1 MSSAPAHRT
10 LLRGARLLLA
20 ASFLSGASPALAA
33 PQGAEAV
40 MIVPEGTRRPN
51 DVTALG
57 RRVEIRGDV
66 AGAVVGSFGD
76 ILVTGRVTGPVV
88 AIGGDVVVAGSG
100 RVEGDVLAIGGAVR
114 FDGAASAARSV
125 GGHVRSLGALEA
137 AFLSELRTSPLAG
150 VTVSPLLLSFRLF
163 LLLLWLAMAL
173 LLLRTAPRALG
184 DASTMVSGRLVL
196 LGALG
201 TSAVLTGLLLAS
213 GLVLALPA
221 RVGLALA
228 AAVVSILYAV
238 KVWGLAALFL
248 AVGRRL
254 LQGARRGGALFGDP
268 AAVTAGLLALGVP
281 SLVPTV
287 GPLFWALVS
296 LVAIGLAV
304 RTLAAREPQST
315 RTPLA
320 REAA

>member
-1 MSSAPAHRT
+1 MSSAPTRRT
-10 LLRGARLLLA
+10 LFRAARLLLA

-33 PQGAEAV
+33 PQGTEAV

-51 DVTALG
+51 DVTAFG
-57 RRVEIRGDV
+57 RRVEVRGDV
-66 AGAVVGSFGD
+66 GGAVVGSFGD
-76 ILVTGRVTGPVV
+76 ILVTGRVSGPVV
-88 AIGGDVVVAGSG
+88 AIGGDVIVAGSG
-100 RVEGDVLAIGGAVR
+100 RVEGDVLAVGGAVR

-150 VTVSPLLLSFRLF
+150 VAVSPLLLSFRLF
-163 LLLLWLAMAL
+163 LLLLWLATAL
-173 LLLRTAPRALG
+173 LLLRAAPRALG
-184 DASTMVSGRLVL
+184 EASTVVSGRLVL

-221 RVGLALA
+221 RIGLALA
-228 AAVVSILYAV
+228 AAVVSVLYAA
-238 KVWGLAALFL
+238 KLWGLAALSL

-254 LQGARRGGALFGDP
+254 LQGARRGGAFFGDP

-296 LVAIGLAV
+296 FVAIGLVV
-304 RTLAAREPQST
+304 RTLAVREPQST

>member
-33 PQGAEAV
+33 PRGAEAV

-100 RVEGDVLAIGGAVR
+100 RVEGDVLAVGGAVR

>member
-20 ASFLSGASPALAA
+20 ASFLSGAAPALAA

-100 RVEGDVLAIGGAVR
+100 RVEGDVLAVGGAVR